1 MPILNPNTLE
11 FISRSPE
18 QTQRI
23 GARLGTF
30 LKGGEIIALQGD
42 LGAGKTH
49 LAQGIGIGWGAQYP
63 LTSPTFIL
71 VRRHNRPQ
79 DRVYLY
85 HVDLY
90 RIVGLS
96 DVDTLGLDDVLGEA
110 YAVCVVEWADRV
122 PDLFPDDV
130 LWVNLRWLDDL
141 RRMLTFHA
149 TGPRHQVLLN
159 QLRKEIIGR

>member
-23 GARLGTF
+23 GARLGVF
-30 LKGGEIIALQGD
+30 LKGGEVIAMEGD
-42 LGAGKTH
+42 LGTGKTQ
-49 LAQGIGIGWGAQYP
+49 LAQGIGIGWGATYR

-71 VRRHNRPQ
+71 VRRHSRLQ

-90 RIVGLS
+90 RIEGALAI
-96 DVDTLGLDDVLGEA
+96 DTLGLGDVLGEPHA
-110 YAVCVVEWADRV
+110 ICLVEWADRA
-122 PDLFPDDV
+122 PDFFPDDI
-130 LWVNLRWLDDL
+130 LWVSLRWVDAL
-141 RRMLTFHA
+141 RRALLFHA
-149 TGPRHQVLLN
+149 TGPHHSALLTN
-159 QLRKEIIGR
+159 LRQEIIGR